1 MIFDFSNKTVLITGA
16 ARGIGF
22 TIAENFC
29 KFGAHVVIADI
40 NKQKGNESVQKLIK
54 RGYKCSFKFLDLN
67 DFDVFDVIIDDLIN
81 EFNQIDILINNARA
95 GGKNT
100 LLDENFK
107 NWDQTSNVILKSSFF
122 LSQLL
127 IKNREKSK
135 INTIL
140 NISSVA
146 GILATPESPS
156 YHASKGAL
164 ISLTK
169 YLAIEAGKYGVRVN
183 CLLPGFI
190 VQNEHLNRYN
200 DDNNLNFRKISET
213 YQPLGKP
220 GNEIDVAES
229 AMFLCSS
236 TSKYINGVTFI
247 LDGGA
252 TSQEQ
257 FGLSHKISK
266 IQ

>member
-1 MIFDFSNKTVLITGA
+1 MIFDFSYKTVLITGA

-54 RGYKCSFKFLDLN
+54 RGYKCSYKFLDLN
-67 DFDVFDVIIDDLIN
+67 DFGVFDEFIDELIN

-100 LLDENFK
+100 LLDENFN

-127 IKNREKSK
+127 IKNIEKSK

-190 VQNEHLNRYN
+190 VQDEHLNTYN
-200 DDNNLNFRKISET
+200 DDNNSNFRKISET
-213 YQPLGKP
+213 YQPP
-220 GNEIDVAES
+220 
-229 AMFLCSS
+229 
-236 TSKYINGVTFI
+236 
-247 LDGGA
+247 
-252 TSQEQ
+252 
-257 FGLSHKISK
+257 
-266 IQ
+266 

>member
-1 MIFDFSNKTVLITGA
+1 MIFDFSNKIVLITGA
-16 ARGIGF
+16 ARGIGY

-29 KFGAHVVIADI
+29 KFGAYVVIADI
-40 NKQKGNESVQKLIK
+40 NEQKGNEAVKKLVAQ
-54 RGYKCSFKFLDLN
+54 GYKCSYKLLDLN
-67 DFDVFDVIIDDLIN
+67 EFDKLEKFIN
-81 EFNQIDILINNARA
+81 ELSDEFTQIDILINNARA
-95 GGKNT
+95 GGKNS
-100 LLDENFK
+100 LLDEDFK
-107 NWDQTSNVILKSSFF
+107 NWDQTNNVILKSSFF

-127 IKNREKSK
+127 IKNIEKSK

-190 VQNEHLNRYN
+190 VQDEHLNRYN
-200 DDNNLNFRKISET
+200 DDNNSNFRKISET

-257 FGLSHKISK
+257 FGLSFKIAK
-266 IQ
+266 I

>member
-1 MIFDFSNKTVLITGA
+1 MIFDFSNKIVLITGA
-16 ARGIGF
+16 ARGIGY

-29 KFGAHVVIADI
+29 KFGAYVIIADI
-40 NKQKGNESVQKLIK
+40 NEQKGNETVQKLIK
-54 RGYKCSFKFLDLN
+54 RGYKCSYKFLDLN
-67 DFDVFDVIIDDLIN
+67 DFGVLDKFIDELIN

-100 LLDENFK
+100 LVDENFK

-122 LSQLL
+122 LSQFL
-127 IKNREKSK
+127 IKNCDKSK

-257 FGLSHKISK
+257 FGLSFKIAK
-266 IQ
+266 I